1 MIERDRTARAV
12 ELERLLA
19 DATGLAEA
27 AFSLTGERSLP
38 APTTAAIKHR
48 DLVGRRYLALEQCA
62 GPVGE
67 ALPPGGGIPP
77 ERTRPALGDLAST
90 TGGFPDEARPPL
102 RTDIANLGLAATTL
116 GDSGELIEG
125 LVQRLPHELETLTRT
140 ASYGSWSNFFL
151 REARGQV
158 AVPTTRSRCGW

>member
-19 DATGLAEA
+19 DSTGLAEA
-27 AFSLTGERSLP
+27 AFSLT
-38 APTTAAIKHR
+38 
-48 DLVGRRYLALEQCA
+48 
-62 GPVGE
+62 
-67 ALPPGGGIPP
+67 
-77 ERTRPALGDLAST
+77 
-90 TGGFPDEARPPL
+90 
-102 RTDIANLGLAATTL
+102 
-116 GDSGELIEG
+116 GELIEG

-158 AVPTTRSRCGW
+158 AVPITRSRCGW